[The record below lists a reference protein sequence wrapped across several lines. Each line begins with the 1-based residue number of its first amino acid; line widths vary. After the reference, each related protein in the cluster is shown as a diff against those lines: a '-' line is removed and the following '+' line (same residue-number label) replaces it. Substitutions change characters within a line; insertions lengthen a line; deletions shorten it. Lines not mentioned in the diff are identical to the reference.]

1 MLLFRIGDTPGPKID
16 ITGVGEEVE
25 LVGEVELVEL
35 VQQPSTPRRQPP
47 AARPAYQIL
56 STHSG

>member
-25 LVGEVELVEL
+25 LVEL
-35 VQQPSTPRRQPP
+35 VQPPSTPRRQPP
-47 AARPAYQIL
+47 AARPAYQIW